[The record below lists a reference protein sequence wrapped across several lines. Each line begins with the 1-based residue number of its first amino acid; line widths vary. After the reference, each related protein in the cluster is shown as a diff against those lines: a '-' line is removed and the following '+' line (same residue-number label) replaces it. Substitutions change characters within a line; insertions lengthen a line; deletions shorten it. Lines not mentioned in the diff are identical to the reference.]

1 MRPIECVPVACRGEL
16 KLEFIS
22 SAVLTVGAWPVS
34 PSYLLMSR
42 LRFSGISHP
51 TCPVAILSQDI
62 QRPDA
67 VFGLRQT
74 SNIENL
80 LNDIRKR
87 ELGVMKPGETQQL
100 HEFLYFPSSK
110 TRESTRGQDIVSIL
124 VVGIQIE
131 LPEPP
136 SLERLRTVKDRR
148 TGH

>member
-100 HEFLYFPSSK
+100 HEFLDPSPLEK
-110 TRESTRGQDIVSIL
+110 LVNRQGDKILFSTL
-124 VVGIQIE
+124 VVGIQI
-131 LPEPP
+131 
-136 SLERLRTVKDRR
+136 K
-148 TGH
+148 